1 MFLFTISVSRTYP
14 KMEMYSWDV
23 RLNEKI
29 ILDKPQFRKR
39 IQSFWFLITLSCHQ
53 MSDFGYSRENMSS
66 LVIVLALV
74 LFQAFCD
81 GAPGRASVPLRR
93 FSDYSPL
100 SKEYRVEKR
109 TGSYSAVVILLW
121 LYSCKLWRKSRSCF
135 ALKWTKTPV
144 FKPTMPSVLFTR
156 THRR

>member
-1 MFLFTISVSRTYP
+1 
-14 KMEMYSWDV
+14 
-23 RLNEKI
+23 
-29 ILDKPQFRKR
+29 
-39 IQSFWFLITLSCHQ
+39 

-81 GAPGRASVPLRR
+81 GAPGRASVPPRR

-109 TGSYSAVVILLW
+109 TGNYSAVVILLW
-121 LYSCKLWRKSRSCF
+121 LYSCKL
-135 ALKWTKTPV
+135 
-144 FKPTMPSVLFTR
+144 
-156 THRR
+156 